1 MKDFLE
7 QDILL
12 RTVVGLLKCMNQMHG
27 LKNIGELQLMF
38 LYSISDTERGQ
49 FRVSFKMGST
59 LLPGTTTTI
68 SEMDSDRSG
77 LMASSFNS
85 NGILVFWL

>member
-1 MKDFLE
+1 M
-7 QDILL
+7 LL
-12 RTVVGLLKCMNQMHG
+12 H
-27 LKNIGELQLMF
+27 
-38 LYSISDTERGQ
+38 SISDTERGQ

-77 LMASSFNS
+77 LMPSSFNS
-85 NGILVFWL
+85 SGVSVSWSYHNVFVLATSPRVSILMLMKLWIL